1 MSTKNSTHAV
11 DALQDVRSAVA
22 AIASVGQYNDQD
34 VILRKSVLAMLDR
47 HIAAPAVDAM
57 WPQPGDLVRYGEG
70 VTALA
75 LLGSPH
81 ARGWHSEQCMGGHLY
96 HTDAHHPTDTDRR
109 MWASCAVE
117 WRGKTMAEA
126 RREAGLPPCLLY
138 TSPSPRDS

>member
-1 MSTKNSTHAV
+1 M
-11 DALQDVRSAVA
+11 A

-126 RREAGLPPCLLY
+126 RREAGLPPFPLVNPIPQAKPEC
-138 TSPSPRDS
+138 